1 MRKKDLLLIDKD
13 RENIKK
19 INSLARVLEIMY
31 KKQDPKIIE
40 ILKLLPKD
48 IAI

>member
-1 MRKKDLLLIDKD
+1 MQKNDLLLVEMD

-19 INSLARVLEIMY
+19 INLLSGVLENMY

-48 IAI
+48 IVV